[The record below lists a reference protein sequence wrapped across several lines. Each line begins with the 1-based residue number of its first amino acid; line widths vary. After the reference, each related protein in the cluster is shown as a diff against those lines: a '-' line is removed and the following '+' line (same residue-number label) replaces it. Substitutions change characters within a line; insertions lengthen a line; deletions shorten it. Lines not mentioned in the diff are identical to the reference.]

1 VGEGRNQRC
10 SCGSGRKAK
19 RCCGIRRG
27 PSDAD
32 LARAWLDVEAR
43 RQARVLL
50 RHDEDELFEIVEE
63 MVDLPSTD
71 MSLQLPLP
79 RVLPPELESLRA
91 AVASEE
97 VERVADALP
106 PSLALIDTS
115 PVRRSLAEA
124 VLARRDAGRVD
135 AAVAAAAVVE
145 LACSSTSR
153 LVRNSLVEALAVS
166 AGAAPTP
173 SGLLVVAR

>member
-1 VGEGRNQRC
+1 MAEGRNQRC

-19 RCCGIRRG
+19 RCCGVRRG
-27 PSDAD
+27 PSEAD

-43 RQARVLL
+43 REARVLL
-50 RHDEDELFEIVEE
+50 RHDEDDLVDIVEE

-91 AVASEE
+91 AVASEK

-106 PSLALIDTS
+106 PALALVDNP
-115 PVRRSLAEA
+115 PVRRCLAEA
-124 VLARRDAGRVD
+124 VRARRDAGRLG

-145 LACSSTSR
+145 LANSSTSR
-153 LVRNSLVEALAVS
+153 LVRNSLIEALAVS
-166 AGAAPTP
+166 TGQAPTP
-173 SGLLVVAR
+173 SGLFVAAR

>member
-1 VGEGRNQRC
+1 MGEGRNQRC
-10 SCGSGRKAK
+10 SCGSGRKTK

-27 PSDAD
+27 PSEAD

-43 RQARVLL
+43 RQARLLL
-50 RHDEDELFEIVEE
+50 RHDEDELVDIVEE

-71 MSLQLPLP
+71 ISLQLSLP

-91 AVASEE
+91 AVASED
-97 VERVADALP
+97 VETVADALAP
-106 PSLALIDTS
+106 ALVLIDTP

-124 VLARRDAGRVD
+124 VLARRDTGRVD
-135 AAVAAAAVVE
+135 APVAAAAVVE
-145 LACSSTSR
+145 LACSSVSR

-166 AGAAPTP
+166 VGAAPTP
-173 SGLLVVAR
+173 SGLLVAAR